1 MADEIDGH
9 YGQTRS
15 PNTHLS
21 LPHVLSSPPDGGL
34 VGELGVDADVEPSE
48 EREGDD
54 CDQEDVQHHPDLTRT
69 RLERL

>member
-21 LPHVLSSPPDGGL
+21 LPHVLSSPP
-34 VGELGVDADVEPSE
+34 VGELGVDADVEPGE